1 MKTIKKV
8 VTIGVHKGYGHENNS
23 NNKSI
28 EEVYQKIAQKN
39 FNESQIYVSVIIFPA
54 KVIYSEEWGC
64 PVGGE
69 GVYQIVATANPEF
82 VKDFGKWEDELKKNV
97 LDLKDILEQ
106 STVTIERFEVDLD
119 YLT

>member
-69 GVYQIVATANPEF
+69 EVYQIVATANPEF